1 MRINELRE
9 LSPIELETKLGEM
22 AEEVANIKFQLAL
35 HQQDNTAKI
44 RLARSELAKMKTIMN
59 EHTMGI
65 RTLKGES
72 KAEKELL

>member
-1 MRINELRE
+1 MRINEIRE
-9 LSPIELETKLGEM
+9 LSPNELETKLGEK

-44 RLARSELAKMKTIMN
+44 RIARRELAKMKTIMN

-65 RTLKGES
+65 RTLEGES